1 MHKIIY
7 SNIYNY
13 SLYRGSMKQGWWWE
27 EASWIASSN
36 VVSWYRRCFLQLQV
50 GFICVRVC
58 IYKENQ
64 NKRKTTIII
73 CAENLRPK
81 VLTRW
86 LQQPAIKWLLSISLT
101 FPHPPSRLNGEFF
114 HPLSPFFQTWRKKLT
129 GWHILDIA
137 SICDCLFEP
146 EFYLFLLIFIQ
157 LFPSQV

>member
-1 MHKIIY
+1 
-7 SNIYNY
+7 
-13 SLYRGSMKQGWWWE
+13 MKQGWWWE

-114 HPLSPFFQTWRKKLT
+114 HPLSPFFKLEERNSRV
-129 GWHILDIA
+129 GIYWILLLSVIA
-137 SICDCLFEP
+137 CLSLSSIYFC
-146 EFYLFLLIFIQ
+146 
-157 LFPSQV
+157 